1 MKRLPRLGRSWW
13 RWSQGQVQ
21 GMLDAGVIQ
30 PPISERASAP
40 VLVRK
45 KDGKVRWCLDYMVAS
60 HDRLKKC
67 AENDIP
73 L

>member
-1 MKRLPRLGRSWW
+1 
-13 RWSQGQVQ
+13 
-21 GMLDAGVIQ
+21 MLDAGVIQ

>member
-1 MKRLPRLGRSWW
+1 MFPSVRRSVKRRLATKTRVKLVE
-13 RWSQGQVQ
+13 RENQGQVQ

-45 KDGKVRWCLDYMVAS
+45 KDGQVQWCLDYR
-60 HDRLKKC
+60 RLKM
-67 AENDIP
+67 
-73 L
+73 